1 MMLTKVRKLSPM
13 KIILLGYCFLILI
26 GALLLALPVSVKGQ
40 DPTNFMDAVM
50 TATSATCVT
59 GLIRFDTYTH
69 WSLFGQLV
77 ILCLIQIGGIGFMT
91 MAVSIISLT
100 KKKIGLTPRV
110 LAQEAISAPQVG
122 GIVRMTKFIFQGTA
136 LVEGIGALLLGFY
149 FCPRLGFW
157 KGVYFSIFHSI
168 SAFCNAGFDLM
179 GSVEPY
185 SSLTS
190 LSANWYVNSIIMALI
205 IIGGLGFFV
214 WGDLLHTKF
223 HFRKMRLHTKLVLT
237 VSVSL
242 IILGTLGIF
251 LLEQG
256 GAGFEGKTV
265 SDQVLASMFQSVSAR
280 TAGFNTVDLSRIT
293 EASQFLILCLM
304 LIGGSAGST
313 AGGIKTT
320 TFAILILSVF
330 STFHRKKSVEGFGR
344 RTDEETLRRASC
356 IFMMYLLLSCV
367 SAMII
372 SNIEG
377 LPMMASLFECVSAIG
392 TVGLSFGVTPTVGI
406 LSQIIL
412 SLLML
417 FGRAGS
423 ITILLAFSSDKS
435 TPVSKLPLEKIQIG

>member
-1 MMLTKVRKLSPM
+1 
-13 KIILLGYCFLILI
+13 
-26 GALLLALPVSVKGQ
+26 
-40 DPTNFMDAVM
+40 
-50 TATSATCVT
+50 
-59 GLIRFDTYTH
+59 
-69 WSLFGQLV
+69 
-77 ILCLIQIGGIGFMT
+77 
-91 MAVSIISLT
+91 
-100 KKKIGLTPRV
+100 
-110 LAQEAISAPQVG
+110 
-122 GIVRMTKFIFQGTA
+122 
-136 LVEGIGALLLGFY
+136 
-149 FCPRLGFW
+149 
-157 KGVYFSIFHSI
+157 
-168 SAFCNAGFDLM
+168 
-179 GSVEPY
+179 
-185 SSLTS
+185 
-190 LSANWYVNSIIMALI
+190 
-205 IIGGLGFFV
+205 
-214 WGDLLHTKF
+214 
-223 HFRKMRLHTKLVLT
+223 
-237 VSVSL
+237 
-242 IILGTLGIF
+242 
-251 LLEQG
+251 
-256 GAGFEGKTV
+256 
-265 SDQVLASMFQSVSAR
+265 
-280 TAGFNTVDLSRIT
+280 
-293 EASQFLILCLM
+293 M